1 LVETFNLIFFD
12 YFERIYGIV
21 MNTLLHTHKA
31 LIITVLIS
39 STVVLLVF
47 NVHLTKRNALI
58 AETYYELLPEDE
70 ITKERE
76 EIAELIESLDEV
88 LTNKAFNETK
98 KFDDFEDEEFKN
110 TIEKLRNRDSRDTE
124 IQESSNS
131 ENKDTNME
139 DDASYEN
146 INEII
151 ANRSEKKRKS
161 EASNSSNTS
170 KRSSVSF
177 SLVDRVDEYLPPP
190 IYLCEK
196 NGKVVIT
203 IEVDKNGNVIEA
215 NYNSASSS
223 SDGCLVD
230 HAIEYALASKF
241 SADSKKSHQIGTIT
255 FYFKGKR

>member
-1 LVETFNLIFFD
+1 
-12 YFERIYGIV
+12 
-21 MNTLLHTHKA
+21 MNSMLHTYKA

-39 STVVLLVF
+39 STVVLLAF
-47 NVHLTKRNALI
+47 NVHLKKKNALI

-110 TIEKLRNRDSRDTE
+110 TMEKIRNRDSRDNE
-124 IQESSNS
+124 IQENSSS
-131 ENKDTNME
+131 ESKETNME
-139 DDASYEN
+139 DDASFEN
-146 INEII
+146 INDVI
-151 ANRSEKKRKS
+151 ARRSGKNRKS
-161 EASNSSNTS
+161 EASSSSNTS
-170 KRSSVSF
+170 KKSSVSF

-190 IYLCEK
+190 IYLCEN
-196 NGKVVIT
+196 NGKVVVT
-203 IEVDKNGNVIEA
+203 INVDKDGNVVEA
-215 NYNSASSS
+215 TYNNASNS

-241 SADSKKSHQIGTIT
+241 SADPSKSIQIGTIT
-255 FYFKGKR
+255 FYFKGK